1 MTKAAVSRLRVS
13 DVLAQLDYNGFPFW
27 KSRSRSNFPLGEYGI
42 QRILFYFQ
50 TNRRSSPQST
60 RIRSPDKTQHI
71 RLVAVLPLHH
81 EFLPPHPGIFC
92 NTALDHLISDY
103 AASRVLQPE
112 RFGTSSAAPGG
123 RRIFFLK
130 SFENFSN
137 FPIQWTLYSKNA
149 TLFIRCYPIMGQNM
163 GQTVLWEIAGF
174 PSNFLSIKSKEK
186 VLKSY
191 DFRTFYGCGGRT
203 RTYDLR
209 VMSCGLHNFIRN

>member
-27 KSRSRSNFPLGEYGI
+27 KSRSRSSFPLGEYGI
-42 QRILFYFQ
+42 RKNLSCFPLAGQKP
-50 TNRRSSPQST
+50 SPQST
-60 RIRSPDKTQHI
+60 RILFLDKAERIRS
-71 RLVAVLPLHH
+71 VAVLPLHH

-137 FPIQWTLYSKNA
+137 FPIQWTLYSKK
-149 TLFIRCYPIMGQNM
+149 CYFVH
-163 GQTVLWEIAGF
+163 TVLSYYGSKHGSNGF
-174 PSNFLSIKSKEK
+174 LRICGNYP
-186 VLKSY
+186 
-191 DFRTFYGCGGRT
+191 RTF
-203 RTYDLR
+203 
-209 VMSCGLHNFIRN
+209 